1 MSIINEQ
8 YITIAK
14 AAELLRVSKSTLWRW
29 IKEGALPAY
38 RLGSRRVLIKQE
50 DLDKLITPVREKK
63 EEDSWEKERER
74 LAMPLTEEEK
84 KQGLA
89 ALESAKKFS
98 AEMLKRRGGELF
110 SDSTEIIREMREE
123 RTRQLS

>member
-8 YITIAK
+8 YITIAR
-14 AAELLRVSKSTLWRW
+14 AAELLEFSKSTLWRW
-29 IKEGALPAY
+29 IEEGALPAY
-38 RLGSRRVLIKQE
+38 RLGNRRVLIKQA
-50 DLDKLITPVREKK
+50 DLNRLITPVREKK

-89 ALESAKKFS
+89 ALESAKRLR
-98 AEMLKRRGGELF
+98 AEMVKRRGGKLF